1 MVKSEPGSV
10 VDSVVDPQRWGQ
22 DSSVVVASSVVE
34 DPSVV
39 ELSSE
44 EETLVSEVDSSELEL
59 SPLSVPGIVVT

>member
-10 VDSVVDPQRWGQ
+10 VDSVVDPTEVE

>member
-1 MVKSEPGSV
+1 M
-10 VDSVVDPQRWGQ
+10 VDSVVDPIEAE
-22 DSSVVVASSVVE
+22 DSSEVVDSSVVE
-34 DPSVV
+34 DSSAV